1 MAYRHTKTKDLT
13 PHFLTE
19 DAGFVITGWPSM
31 SGQLKTMHPHWV
43 DDIPVNRNTHD
54 FALALRRFMP
64 KVKFGIQ
71 LNTDD
76 HLYTNLTSH
85 GVADVGRNKVVFD
98 ELLVYIPGQ
107 RYVLG
112 RIGFKDYG
120 VNEYCPAYGVMSRKI
135 RQKRVQRHHDKHNM
149 NTSENLNRIV
159 KSALATLV
167 PYSIYEEG
175 EQTWQAFKDS
185 VKGVAEETSREYRTL
200 IQQCASFSVVEKEI
214 RNLLRQG
221 VSFITPEF
229 IKASQELGEAETSLN
244 ETQMRKVRAYYVSL
258 RDENGVLKADVVM
271 HKSDI
276 KSAYWP
282 SSTSI
287 QAEFTTVT
295 AEDLPDDLRTKLA
308 VLMTVADGSYTPR
321 IGQKIDDM
329 TYWLEQEVSA

>member
-1 MAYRHTKTKDLT
+1 MAYSHTKTKDIT
-13 PHFLTE
+13 PHSLTE
-19 DAGFVITGWPSM
+19 DAGFVIKGWPSM
-31 SGQLKTMHPHWV
+31 SGQLKKMHPHWV
-43 DDIPVNRNTHD
+43 DDIPVNKNTYD

-71 LNTDD
+71 LQTND
-76 HLYTNLTSH
+76 HLYTHLTSH

-135 RQKRVQRHHDKHNM
+135 RQKRVQKHHDKHNM

-175 EQTWQAFKDS
+175 EQTWQGFKDS
-185 VKGVAEETSREYRTL
+185 VKGVAEETSKEYRTL

-282 SSTSI
+282 STTSI

-295 AEDLPDDLRTKLA
+295 AEDLPDDLRAKLA